1 MADLSVN
8 RLHEIVRRL
17 RAPDGCPWD
26 REQTHQSLRTAL
38 IEECYEVV
46 DAIDRGD
53 DANLREELGD
63 LLLHVVFHSHLADER
78 GAFDFDGVAADICEK
93 LVRRHPHVFGDDSA
107 ANTEEVLQK
116 WEQIKRTEKGEGA
129 SVIDGRDSA
138 LPALLR
144 AQNVQKKAA
153 RVGFDWSE
161 TEPVF
166 EKLSEEIAELR
177 EAVGGGDAL
186 AMEDELGDLLFTVV
200 NLSRKLKLDAET
212 SLTAATNK
220 FIRRFQV
227 VERSLAADGLRME
240 DTPLAELDVR
250 WNAAKQVVDPVL

>member
-1 MADLSVN
+1 MADLNVS
-8 RLHEIVRRL
+8 RLHEIVSRL

-26 REQTHQSLRTAL
+26 REQTHRSLRTAL

-53 DANLREELGD
+53 DINLREELGD
-63 LLLHVVFHSHLADER
+63 LLLHVVFHARMGEER
-78 GAFDFDGVAADICEK
+78 GVFDFNGVAEDICEK

-107 ANTEEVLQK
+107 ADTEEVLQK
-116 WEQIKRTEKGEGA
+116 WEQIKRAEKGGGA
-129 SVIDGRDSA
+129 SVMDARDSA

-153 RVGFDWSE
+153 RVGFDWKA

-166 EKLSEEIAELR
+166 EKLEEEIAELR
-177 EAVGGGDAL
+177 DAIAQGGAVE
-186 AMEDELGDLLFTVV
+186 MEDELGDLLFTVV

-212 SLTAATNK
+212 SLAAATNK
-220 FIRRFQV
+220 FIRRFQQ
-227 VERSLAADGLRME
+227 VERSLAAEGLRME
-240 DTPLAELDVR
+240 DTSLEDLDVR
-250 WNAAKQVVDPVL
+250 WHAAKVVVAEVS